1 MKKRNFTG
9 SLERPPQPSPRAKTA
24 LQRLKDCRMAGPGV
38 DRAVASKRC
47 SQLAKAEGK
56 GGLALRFH
64 EDGLSRGS
72 EEHARVREE
81 MQTSTQVEQSC
92 GDVRAECSHDG
103 RGRFSVNVA

>member
-72 EEHARVREE
+72 EKHARVREE
-81 MQTSTQVEQSC
+81 MPAQARKWSRVARGTSGLSAHMM
-92 GDVRAECSHDG
+92 AEGASP
-103 RGRFSVNVA
+103 